1 MPRIIASLV
10 GAAFIFVLGLALFGT
25 AKTAIEDPAKET
37 AIANQ
42 WVIEQPTVN
51 PETGEASTRKNVAS
65 DRFPSP
71 FANEVAARAANNN
84 ALPPDLSLMTKARHD
99 GSNYVHALLMGYR
112 NQAGYKNEK
121 GEELLKMFPDAK
133 TPQGLHFNPWFANL
147 NIAMPPP
154 LTQDGQVTYSDGTK
168 ATKDQMARDIA
179 AFLTWTAEPN
189 LDTRHGS
196 IGAARGPPATM
207 DPGVRHDDDGSP
219 PPLTPHASQATH
231 APMNDDLKALI
242 RTIPDFPKPGIQF
255 RDITTLLLDPAGLAA
270 TIDRMVAATTGPV
283 DLIAGIEARGFLFAA
298 ALAVPLK
305 AGVLLIRK
313 DGKLPGATIAED
325 YALEYGQD
333 RIAMHEDALVPGQRV
348 LLVDD
353 LIATGGTARAAVR
366 LLRKAGAIVEQAQFV
381 IDLPDL
387 GGADA
392 LRADGVQADA
402 LFAFE
407 GH

>member
-1 MPRIIASLV
+1 
-10 GAAFIFVLGLALFGT
+10 
-25 AKTAIEDPAKET
+25 
-37 AIANQ
+37 
-42 WVIEQPTVN
+42 
-51 PETGEASTRKNVAS
+51 
-65 DRFPSP
+65 
-71 FANEVAARAANNN
+71 
-84 ALPPDLSLMTKARHD
+84 
-99 GSNYVHALLMGYR
+99 
-112 NQAGYKNEK
+112 
-121 GEELLKMFPDAK
+121 
-133 TPQGLHFNPWFANL
+133 
-147 NIAMPPP
+147 
-154 LTQDGQVTYSDGTK
+154 
-168 ATKDQMARDIA
+168 
-179 AFLTWTAEPN
+179 
-189 LDTRHGS
+189 
-196 IGAARGPPATM
+196 
-207 DPGVRHDDDGSP
+207 
-219 PPLTPHASQATH
+219 
-231 APMNDDLKALI
+231 MNDDLKALI

-255 RDITTLLLDPAGLAA
+255 RDITTLLLDPAGLAQ
-270 TIDRMVAATTGPV
+270 TIDRMVAATDGPV

-366 LLRKAGAIVEQAQFV
+366 LLRKAGAVVTQAQFV

-392 LRADGVQADA
+392 LRGDGLQVDA